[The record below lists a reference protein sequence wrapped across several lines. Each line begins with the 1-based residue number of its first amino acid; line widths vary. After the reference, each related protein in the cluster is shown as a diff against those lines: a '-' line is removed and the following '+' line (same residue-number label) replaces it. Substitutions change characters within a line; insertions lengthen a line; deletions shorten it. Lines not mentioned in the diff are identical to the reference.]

1 VPEVVWLTGFLD
13 LPADTFEVGARFWAA
28 ATGTGLS
35 TRRGEHGQF
44 ATLLPDGADACW
56 RVQRLASGGP
66 SMHLDLHGD
75 MSLLERD
82 LVARGATVVERFD
95 DVVVLRSPGGL
106 PFCVVA
112 ADSLG
117 SLRSERSERLE
128 GPAPVDWGT
137 HTSMLDQVC
146 LDVPASS
153 LQEEIAFWSATLDAD
168 ASPSVRRPEFTNLR
182 RPDHLPPRLPLRLIC
197 QEVGPFETPRSSA
210 PQGPDRSVT
219 AHPDLA
225 TTDRQAEVTRL
236 VALGATVVVVEQ
248 FWTVLEAPDAR
259 YFCVTER
266 DPSTG
271 QLN

>member
-1 VPEVVWLTGFLD
+1 VPEVAWLTGFLD
-13 LPADTFEVGARFWAA
+13 MPADTFEAGAHFWAA
-28 ATGTGLS
+28 ASGTELS
-35 TRRGEHGQF
+35 PRRGEHGQF

-75 MSLLERD
+75 MTLLERD
-82 LVARGATVVERFD
+82 LVARSATVVQRFD

-112 ADSLG
+112 GDETT
-117 SLRSERSERLE
+117 R
-128 GPAPVDWGT
+128 PAAVDWGT

-146 LDVPASS
+146 LDVPTPS
-153 LQEEIAFWSATLDAD
+153 LEQEIAFWATTLDAE
-168 ASPSVRRPEFTNLR
+168 ASPSWRRPEFTNLE
-182 RPDHLPPRLPLRLIC
+182 RPAHLPLRLLF

-210 PQGPDRSVT
+210 PQGPDRAVT

-225 TTDRQAEVTRL
+225 TTDRQAEVLRL
-236 VALGATVVVVEQ
+236 VALGARVVEVEQ
-248 FWTVLEAPDAR
+248 FWTVLEAPDGR

-266 DPSTG
+266 DPATG

>member
-1 VPEVVWLTGFLD
+1 
-13 LPADTFEVGARFWAA
+13 
-28 ATGTGLS
+28 
-35 TRRGEHGQF
+35 
-44 ATLLPDGADACW
+44 
-56 RVQRLASGGP
+56 
-66 SMHLDLHGD
+66 
-75 MSLLERD
+75 
-82 LVARGATVVERFD
+82 
-95 DVVVLRSPGGL
+95 VVLRSPGGL

-146 LDVPASS
+146 LDVPAPS
-153 LQEEIAFWSATLDAD
+153 LEKEIAFWAVTLEAE
-168 ASPSVRRPEFTNLR
+168 ASRSVRRPEFTNLR
-182 RPDHLPPRLPLRLIC
+182 RPDHLPLRLLF
-197 QEVGPFETPRSSA
+197 QEVGHAGEVS
-210 PQGPDRSVT
+210 

-225 TTDRQAEVTRL
+225 TTDRQAEVNRL
-236 VALGATVVVVEQ
+236 VGLGATVFVVEQ
-248 FWTVLEAPDAR
+248 FWTVLEAPDGR

>member
-13 LPADTFEVGARFWAA
+13 LPADNFEVGARFWAA
-28 ATGTGLS
+28 ATGAGLS

-44 ATLLPDGADACW
+44 ATLLPDEADACW

-82 LVARGATVVERFD
+82 LVARGAAVVERFD

-112 ADSLG
+112 ASLE
-117 SLRSERSERLE
+117 SLRSERLE

-153 LQEEIAFWSATLDAD
+153 LQEEVAFWAATLDAD

-182 RPDHLPPRLPLRLIC
+182 RPDHLPLRLPLRLMF
-197 QEVGPFETPRSSA
+197 QEVGHAGE
-210 PQGPDRSVT
+210 VT

-225 TTDRQAEVTRL
+225 TTDRQAEVARL
-236 VALGATVVVVEQ
+236 VGLGATVVEVEE
-248 FWTVLEAPDAR
+248 FWTVLEAPDGR